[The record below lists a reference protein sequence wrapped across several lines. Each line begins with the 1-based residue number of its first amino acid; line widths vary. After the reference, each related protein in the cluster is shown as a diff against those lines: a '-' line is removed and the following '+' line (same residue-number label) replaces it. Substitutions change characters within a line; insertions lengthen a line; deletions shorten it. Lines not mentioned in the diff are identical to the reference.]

1 MVIILKNINVK
12 LCHSL
17 KNSISVNI
25 AVRKLNLV
33 PFCRADCAES
43 KTARNFEIGP

>member
-1 MVIILKNINVK
+1 MVIILKDINVE

-25 AVRKLNLV
+25 AVRELNLV
-33 PFCRADCAES
+33 PFCRTNCSES
-43 KTARNFEIGP
+43 